1 MILALQIGKNYTTT
15 CSVAY
20 WILNLLQVPVAVG
33 VSSYEAVLLYK
44 GKKVIASKGDQETNW
59 SVKQL
64 VNSILFMWHN
74 CWQERLRLFGGP
86 VKLLKAF

>member
-1 MILALQIGKNYTTT
+1 MVMKFFFPLFF
-15 CSVAY
+15 
-20 WILNLLQVPVAVG
+20 QVPVAVG

-74 CWQERLRLFGGP
+74 CWQGVSDFLEAL
-86 VKLLKAF
+86 